1 MSLIEAFTTR
11 QLRILD
17 TLIPNPH
24 QLSPE
29 NLRRARLLVGILFYA
44 FTLNIL
50 LIAVRY
56 QNTGW
61 STATINALFSQFIY
75 LGLLLTYKLS
85 KNLNLISDA
94 AIALALVS
102 ISITIYADGGLTSR
116 ATYWLSVF
124 PLVSQSIAYR
134 MKAVVTVSLIIS
146 LLFSTYL
153 LHGEGIL
160 HQAEN
165 QQVLFARALTLTM
178 ATLFV
183 AIVSVI
189 YDKGRKALEK
199 QLTIE
204 KENAEQAFK
213 LKSEF
218 LATMS
223 HELRTPFNGV
233 LGMLELLSNSQLS
246 DQQQHRVHL
255 AKSSAQ
261 SLLMLINDILDF
273 SKIEAGKQDIEA
285 IDFDAQMLFGDI
297 AEAMAYQA
305 SSKNIEIVLDTHQL
319 QQPSFKG
326 DPNRIR
332 QITTNLISNAI
343 KFTKVGTVLVT
354 VESQPDANG
363 STLQVSVQDSGI
375 GIPKEKLDILFQS
388 FTQVD
393 ASTSRKYGGSGL
405 GLAIAK
411 RLCQLMGGDI
421 QVTSKEGIGSTFSFT
436 VSLDNPD
443 HATDDHAPEKIAG
456 NIVIVDDNPISL
468 STIKNQLSADCHHI
482 TALTQADE
490 ALTHLTNNPDNALIF
505 IDMNMPT
512 TNGIELIKAI
522 QNNQTPIKG
531 KLILMSDI
539 SNLDGNTLLQE
550 MGVSLN
556 IPKPITHKDLKK
568 ALALTQTSLLKN
580 TEQPANKPD
589 QIPTDLT
596 LYKSEIHILVV
607 DDNPIN
613 LEVAAALLD
622 SFDIQPVLASSAH
635 EAFKILSSHPKKD
648 FIHGIIMDCQ
658 MPTMDGFEATQAIRN
673 GLAGNSYI
681 NIPIIAL
688 TANAMK
694 GDKERCLAAG
704 MNDYLTK
711 PINIDK
717 LVTVIHSIVIPG
729 IEPKH

>member
-17 TLIPNPH
+17 KLIPNPNE
-24 QLSPE
+24 LSPE
-29 NLRRARLLVGILFYA
+29 NLRRARLLVGIVFYA

-61 STATINALFSQFIY
+61 SAATINALFSQFIY

-102 ISITIYADGGLTSR
+102 ISITIYSDGGLTSR
-116 ATYWLSVF
+116 ATYWLPVF
-124 PLVSQSIAYR
+124 PLVSQSIAYH
-134 MKAVVTVSLIIS
+134 MKAGVTVSLIIS

-160 HQAEN
+160 HQTEH

-189 YDKGRKALEK
+189 YDNGRKALEK

-204 KENAEQAFK
+204 KDNAEQAFK

-233 LGMLELLSNSQLS
+233 LGMLELLSNSRLS
-246 DQQQHRVHL
+246 EQQHHRVNL

-273 SKIEAGKQDIEA
+273 SKIEAGKQDIES
-285 IDFDAQMLFGDI
+285 IEFDAQRLFGDI

-305 SSKNIEIVLDTHQL
+305 SSKGIEVVLDTHQL
-319 QQPSFKG
+319 ENTYYKG
-326 DPNRIR
+326 DPSRIR

-343 KFTKVGTVLVT
+343 KFTSKGEVLITVA
-354 VESQPDANG
+354 SKQNG
-363 STLQVSVQDSGI
+363 HNHTLNVSVQDTGI
-375 GIPKEKLDILFQS
+375 GIPKQKLDILFQS

-411 RLCQLMGGDI
+411 RLCQLMQGDI
-421 QVTSKEGIGSTFSFT
+421 QVVSQVGSGSTFSFHLT
-436 VSLDNPD
+436 LEHANQPD
-443 HATDDHAPEKIAG
+443 AHPMHPTTQS
-456 NIVIVDDNPISL
+456 NIVVVDDNQVAL
-468 STIKNQLSADCHHI
+468 AAIKNHLSHHCQRI
-482 TALTQADE
+482 TTFSQADD
-490 ALTHLTNNPDNALIF
+490 ALHFLINHPETHLVL
-505 IDMNMPT
+505 IDMNMPNK
-512 TNGIELIKAI
+512 NGIELIKDI
-522 QNNQTPIKG
+522 NQSHQISDTKMA
-531 KLILMSDI
+531 LMSDI
-539 SNLDGNTLLQE
+539 NTLDSDNVLKE
-550 MGVSLN
+550 LGVSINL
-556 IPKPITHKDLKK
+556 PKPITHKDLQK
-568 ALALTQTSLLKN
+568 ALAILQASSPTDAKN
-580 TEQPANKPD
+580 PAEGLGK
-589 QIPTDLT
+589 IPTDLSM
-596 LYKSEIHILVV
+596 YKPEIHILVV

-622 SFDIQPVLASSAH
+622 SFDIQPVLAASAH
-635 EAFKILSSHPKKD
+635 DAFKILSNHPKKD

-658 MPTMDGFEATQAIRN
+658 MPNMDGFEATKAIRN
-673 GLAGNSYI
+673 GAAGESYI

-711 PINIDK
+711 PINIDN
-717 LVTVIHSIVIPG
+717 LVKVINTIVTPNIPS
-729 IEPKH
+729 